1 MSNNYKLLNLN
12 KFIKNSYISIK
23 KFYIEYLLI
32 PDIQLKNLT
41 LHQNNKIVEKISF
54 EWDVFIKLRTKL
66 EVLILINDLK

>member
-23 KFYIEYLLI
+23 KIYIEYLLI

>member
-1 MSNNYKLLNLN
+1 MSNYKRLNLN

-23 KFYIEYLLI
+23 KIYIEYLLI

>member
-1 MSNNYKLLNLN
+1 MSNYKRLNLN

-23 KFYIEYLLI
+23 KIYIEYLLI
-32 PDIQLKNLT
+32 PDIQLKNFT

>member
-1 MSNNYKLLNLN
+1 MSNYKLLNLN

-23 KFYIEYLLI
+23 KIYIEYLLI

>member
-1 MSNNYKLLNLN
+1 MSNYKRLNLN

-23 KFYIEYLLI
+23 KIYIEFLLI

-54 EWDVFIKLRTKL
+54 EWDVLIELHTKL
-66 EVLILINDLK
+66 EVLMLINDLK

>member
-23 KFYIEYLLI
+23 KIYIEYLLI

-66 EVLILINDLK
+66 EMLILINDLK

>member
-1 MSNNYKLLNLN
+1 MSNYKLLNLN

-23 KFYIEYLLI
+23 KIYIEYLLI

-54 EWDVFIKLRTKL
+54 EWDVFIKLHTKL
-66 EVLILINDLK
+66 EMLILINDLK